1 MVMSYNTFGL
11 KNINGKD
18 IWEWSILNLTGP
30 FQLALP
36 TMIQWVEPKESKAQ
50 DFNGPSLDKNN
61 LVGKSKENEG

>member
-1 MVMSYNTFGL
+1 MDLKILTEKTFE
-11 KNINGKD
+11 NGQF
-18 IWEWSILNLTGP
+18 LNLTGP

-61 LVGKSKENEG
+61 LVGRSKENEG